1 MDVFEFFA
9 ALAKRCEYGKCSA
22 CKARDFCY
30 TAPLSMDDKL
40 INQTIDQ
47 MGLRDNG
54 DKRTHKVDSIH

>member
-9 ALAKRCEYGKCSA
+9 ELAKKCEYGKCTE

-40 INQTIDQ
+40 INRTIDQ
-47 MGLRDNG
+47 LGLRVCN
-54 DKRTHKVDSIH
+54 DKHTHREEGK